1 MLVYQRVN
9 YSYRDP
15 HKTGFQMSNPSDGL
29 RGCRQKSQ
37 LLIDRVNHALDI
49 PGDIAAGRYLRLQW
63 WLGLSLFSPS
73 NLPWIWGE
81 SGHFWATTKYHNS
94 WFYICIYVYM
104 YICIYVY
111 MSICIYVYM
120 SICIYIYVYVYMYIC
135 LYVYMYIC
143 IYVYMYICIYVYMYV
158 CMCIYV
164 YMYICI
170 YKYIYMYMSICIYI
184 CICLY
189 VYMYICI

>member
-15 HKTGFQMSNPSDGL
+15 HKTCFQMSNPSDGL
-29 RGCRQKSQ
+29 RGCRQKTQ

-73 NLPWIWGE
+73 NLPWMGGE
-81 SGHFWATTKYHNS
+81 SGHFWAKPKYHNS

-111 MSICIYVYM
+111 MYICIYVYM
-120 SICIYIYVYVYMYIC
+120 YICIDVC
-135 LYVYMYIC
+135 MYIC
-143 IYVYMYICIYVYMYV
+143 IYVYMYICIDVYMYTCIYVSMYICIHVYMYTCIMYTCIYVYMYL
-158 CMCIYV
+158 CIYV
-164 YMYICI
+164 YMYII
-170 YKYIYMYMSICIYI
+170 I
-184 CICLY
+184 
-189 VYMYICI
+189 